1 MWILIRIVASHVPS
15 GRGFDGVVIMCRILA
30 LQISM
35 NVTPTSVCMVAVK
48 MESTPSPVPAKLV
61 GLELSAMKV
70 VLLLLWNM
78 V

>member
-1 MWILIRIVASHVPS
+1 
-15 GRGFDGVVIMCRILA
+15 MCSILA

-48 MESTPSPVPAKLV
+48 MESTPSPVPAKLA

-70 VLLLLWNM
+70 ALLLLLLL
-78 V
+78 